1 VRKDFADDQDPCE
14 QENYLLVTDGLRF
27 IVVERRNGMFTA
39 FAVALVAAPY
49 LMMQGLRR
57 YDAGFAALVREAG
70 SYTQSDAQHLL
81 SGMASDWRDLLEH
94 VR

>member
-1 VRKDFADDQDPCE
+1 MIKILRE

-27 IVVERRNGMFTA
+27 IVVERRNGMFYGVRNCA
-39 FAVALVAAPY
+39 RHSAVLD
-49 LMMQGLRR
+49 
-57 YDAGFAALVREAG
+57 DAGFAALVREAG
-70 SYTQSDAQHLL
+70 SYSQSDAQHLL

>member
-1 VRKDFADDQDPCE
+1 MIEILDQ

-27 IVVERRNGMFTA
+27 IVVERRNGMFYGVRNCA
-39 FAVALVAAPY
+39 RHSAAL
-49 LMMQGLRR
+49 
-57 YDAGFAALVREAG
+57 DEAGFAALVREAG
-70 SYTQSDAQHLL
+70 SYSQSDAQHLL

>member
-1 VRKDFADDQDPCE
+1 MIKILDE

-27 IVVERRNGMFTA
+27 IVVERRNGMFYSVRNCA
-39 FAVALVAAPY
+39 RHNAVL
-49 LMMQGLRR
+49 
-57 YDAGFAALVREAG
+57 DEAGFAALVREAG
-70 SYTQSDAQHLL
+70 SHSRSDAQRLL